1 MGRGRGEE
9 KRERERSRLGPGSDS
24 RGCGSANLRALTR
37 GAAPPRSDICPPG
50 ARGAERLGRA
60 DAALRGRRCTC
71 RGSRPPLR
79 APSPPAAPASRSV
92 PAAPRPRSPPPGRS
106 RREPSPAPRRRP
118 FSAGP
123 ARRLARP
130 TEPRIGLQR
139 AVATTTPKPL
149 RPGRNGP
156 HRWAPARLMSAARAP
171 ETRAGRCASRA
182 SSGCAPSSAD
192 EGRWARPLRARPLG
206 RDEKERPRDGP
217 ASGRA
222 GGGRLPRGAGP
233 GTAPGLVAVRRQMD
247 LDPSRSAAFVPS
259 RD

>member
-123 ARRLARP
+123 APAPSAAHGAADRIATSGRHHHPQAAAPRP
-130 TEPRIGLQR
+130 EWAASLGPRAPDERGPGPR
-139 AVATTTPKPL
+139 DPSRPL
-149 RPGRNGP
+149 REQGLIRLRPQLRGRGPLGTAAEGAAARERREGAAPRWPGKRARR
-156 HRWAPARLMSAARAP
+156 RWAPS
-171 ETRAGRCASRA
+171 TRCGPGHSPGAGSC
-182 SSGCAPSSAD
+182 PT
-192 EGRWARPLRARPLG
+192 P
-206 RDEKERPRDGP
+206 DGP
-217 ASGRA
+217 
-222 GGGRLPRGAGP
+222 
-233 GTAPGLVAVRRQMD
+233 
-247 LDPSRSAAFVPS
+247 
-259 RD
+259 